1 MFGEMYRFTSISS
14 IYHQLNHELICKKVY
29 KQVYKR
35 AIVYY
40 NLTICTEGVGI
51 VKHFR
56 VAADV
61 EIIQELLGLSVAELA
76 KQLGVTHQTIYNWKA
91 NEEQVATKNLEK
103 IYDFAYNKNIRL
115 NKIKEQFSR
124 EECAAGHKVL
134 FHGSKTYID
143 GVLSVEKAKD
153 GNDFGRG
160 FYCGESLEQSAMFVS
175 NFPASSLYIVN
186 FDPAGL
192 KYVQLGVTRD
202 WMLLIAYFRK
212 KLDDYADHPI
222 IQELLAHLEGVDYII
237 APIADNRMFEIID
250 SFIDGEITDVQ
261 CQHCLSATNLG
272 NQYVFV
278 TAKALKQVT
287 LLHHCYLAQAEKK
300 AYLSSKMDEHK
311 ISSDK
316 VKLARKQY
324 RGQGDYIEDILR

>member
-1 MFGEMYRFTSISS
+1 MKNFG
-14 IYHQLNHELICKKVY
+14 
-29 KQVYKR
+29 
-35 AIVYY
+35 
-40 NLTICTEGVGI
+40 
-51 VKHFR
+51 
-56 VAADV
+56 VAADL
-61 EIIQELLGLSVAELA
+61 EIIQELLDLTVTELA
-76 KQLGVTHQTIYNWKA
+76 QQLGVTHQSIYNWKA
-91 NEEQVATKNLEK
+91 NEEQITQKNLEK
-103 IYDFAYNKNIRL
+103 IYDFAFRKGIRL
-115 NKIKEQFSR
+115 NKIKEQFCR
-124 EECAAGHKVL
+124 EESPIGHRVL

-143 GVLSVEKAKD
+143 GALSIEKAKD

-175 NFPASSLYIVN
+175 SYPDSSLYIVD

-192 KYVQLGVTRD
+192 KYIQLGVTRD
-202 WMLLIAYFRK
+202 WMLMIAYFRK
-212 KLDDYADHPI
+212 RLDTYADHPI
-222 IQELLAHLEGVDYII
+222 IRKLLAHLNDVDYII

-278 TAKALKQVT
+278 TPKALERVT

-300 AYLSSKMDEHK
+300 AYLSAKMDEHK
-311 ISSDK
+311 VSSDK

-324 RGQGDYIEDILR
+324 RGQGNYIEEILK

>member
-1 MFGEMYRFTSISS
+1 M
-14 IYHQLNHELICKKVY
+14 
-29 KQVYKR
+29 
-35 AIVYY
+35 YY
-40 NLTICTEGVGI
+40 NLTISTEGVDI
-51 VKHFR
+51 VKYFR

-76 KQLGVTHQTIYNWKA
+76 KQLGVTHQSIYNWKT
-91 NEEQVATKNLEK
+91 NEEQVTAKNLEK
-103 IYDFAYNKNIRL
+103 IYDFAYSKNIRL

-143 GVLSVEKAKD
+143 GALSVEKAKD

-175 NFPASSLYIVN
+175 NFPAPSLYIVD

-222 IQELLAHLEGVDYII
+222 IQELLARLEGVDYII

-324 RGQGDYIEDILR
+324 RGQGDYIEDILK

>member
-1 MFGEMYRFTSISS
+1 M
-14 IYHQLNHELICKKVY
+14 
-29 KQVYKR
+29 
-35 AIVYY
+35 
-40 NLTICTEGVGI
+40 
-51 VKHFR
+51 KHFDI
-56 VAADV
+56 AADI
-61 EIIQELLGLSVAELA
+61 EIIQELLGLSVAEMA
-76 KQLGVTHQTIYNWKA
+76 RQLGVTHQSIYNWKA
-91 NEEQVATKNLEK
+91 NPEQVAAKNLEK
-103 IYDFAYNKNIRL
+103 IYDFAYSKNIRL

-143 GVLSVEKAKD
+143 GALSVEKAKD

-175 NFPASSLYIVN
+175 NFPASSLYIVD

-192 KYVQLGVTRD
+192 KYIQLGVTRD
-202 WMLLIAYFRK
+202 WMLMIAYFRK
-212 KLDDYADHPI
+212 KLDDYANHPI
-222 IQELLAHLEGVDYII
+222 IQDLLARLEGVDYIV

-278 TAKALKQVT
+278 TPKALNQVK
-287 LLHHCYLAQAEKK
+287 LLHHCYLAPSEKK

-311 ISSDK
+311 VSNDK
-316 VKLARKQY
+316 VKLAKKQY
-324 RGQGDYIEDILR
+324 RGQGNYIEDILK

>member
-1 MFGEMYRFTSISS
+1 MSS
-14 IYHQLNHELICKKVY
+14 IYHQPYRKLVCKKVY
-29 KQVYKR
+29 KQVYKQT
-35 AIVYY
+35 IMYY
-40 NLTICTEGVGI
+40 NLTISTEGVDV

-76 KQLGVTHQTIYNWKA
+76 QQLGVTHQSIYNWKT
-91 NEEQVATKNLEK
+91 NEEQVTAKNLEK
-103 IYDFAYNKNIRL
+103 IYGFAYSKNIRL

-134 FHGSKTYID
+134 FHGSKAYID
-143 GVLSVEKAKD
+143 GALSVEKAKD

-175 NFPASSLYIVN
+175 NFPASSLYIVD

-222 IQELLAHLEGVDYII
+222 IQELLARLEGVDYII

-278 TAKALKQVT
+278 TAKALKQVA